1 MFLQQRTTM
10 QLTTTT
16 SPAATVQWQVKELF
30 ILGDGLLSRLHSPS
44 LVK

>member
-10 QLTTTT
+10 QLTTT

-30 ILGDGLLSRLHSPS
+30 ILGDGLLSRLHTPS

>member
-1 MFLQQRTTM
+1 MFLQLRMTM
-10 QLTTTT
+10 QLTTT
-16 SPAATVQWQVKELF
+16 SPAAGVQWQVKELF

>member
-10 QLTTTT
+10 QLTTT
-16 SPAATVQWQVKELF
+16 PAATVQWQVKELF